1 MIILPKGV
9 RVLKLKALIG
19 SGDKIMLFTLP
30 FLIIGLILNFMYPE
44 VFSVGGPTYVLLI
57 ISMIFL
63 IPGITIW
70 VWTVAL
76 ILLKVPEGKLIIN
89 GPFAIVKHPL
99 YTGVSFLV
107 LPWLGFLL
115 DTWLGVVIGIVMY
128 AASRKYSKEE
138 EDWLLKNFGNEWDEY
153 NQNVKLPWL

>member
-1 MIILPKGV
+1 
-9 RVLKLKALIG
+9 
-19 SGDKIMLFTLP
+19 
-30 FLIIGLILNFMYPE
+30 
-44 VFSVGGPTYVLLI
+44 
-57 ISMIFL
+57 MIFL